1 MPQFKAIYK
10 IPARYLVLLSF
21 FGYVLLAFFFPL
33 LPNYDLQPVGDIRT
47 FAPEIGGGFLYGLLI
62 LILFA
67 FYWLLYHQTL
77 EKPSLSLISILG
89 ISCLLGVPLLFM
101 YPINANDVYRY
112 VIRGL
117 ISSRYGLSP
126 FEYAPADFGDA
137 LYPLLAGEW
146 YGATSP
152 YGPLWEMTSFL
163 VTSIGQENFLVDIL
177 IFKLIGL
184 LSFVG
189 AGLILWILFT
199 LRTPKTGSTDNERLA
214 LTVLWALNPAL
225 LLSFVGNAHNDA
237 LMIAVLLLGWLVINL
252 GHRGPGF
259 LLLIAASL
267 VKPIALL
274 VAPII
279 FISTWRELESFRE
292 RLVYLLWVIIG
303 SVALLFIAFLPFGDP
318 MPLIARLLGEASAGA
333 SFSPLTLVILIAW
346 EFGISI
352 SFGVL
357 AQLATLFFLLVY
369 FWLFWRTW
377 RGTPA
382 EQSIAEALFAYVF
395 QAFNFRIWYASWP
408 FPWLLMDAYRGDK
421 LSVHRLHIGLWFL
434 LTSQLS
440 VIIYG
445 HLRVSLLGG
454 SLFFA
459 HLIGVLFVFF
469 LPFAL
474 ARFSTPAQISNN
486 FDNNFPGSE
495 FN

>member
-1 MPQFKAIYK
+1 MPQFKAICK

-21 FGYVLLAFFFPL
+21 FGYVFLAIFFPL
-33 LPNYDLQPVGDIRT
+33 LSNYDLQPVGDIRT

-62 LILFA
+62 LVLFV

-77 EKPSLSLISILG
+77 EKPSLSLMSILG
-89 ISCLLGVPLLFM
+89 ISCLFGVPLLFM

-117 ISSRYGLSP
+117 ISSQYGVSP

-184 LSFVG
+184 VSLVS
-189 AGLILWILFT
+189 AGLILWILYP
-199 LRTPKTGSTDNERLA
+199 LRRSEPHPNDNERLA

-237 LMIAVLLLGWLVINL
+237 LMITVLLIGWLVINL
-252 GHRGPGF
+252 GYRGPGF

-274 VAPII
+274 AAPII
-279 FISTWRELESFRE
+279 FISSWRELDSIRE
-292 RLVYLLWVIIG
+292 RYFYLLWVLIG
-303 SVALLFIAFLPFGDP
+303 SAALLFFAFLPFGDP
-318 MPLIARLLGEASAGA
+318 VPLIVRLLREASEGA

-346 EFGISI
+346 ELGMAV

-357 AQLATLFFLLVY
+357 ARLATLLFLLVY
-369 FWLFWRTW
+369 LVLLWRTW
-377 RGTPA
+377 RGNSA
-382 EQSIAEALFAYVF
+382 EQGLAVAFFAYVL

-408 FPWLLMDAYRGDK
+408 FPWLLVDAYRGDK
-421 LSVHRLHIGLWFL
+421 SSVQRLHIGLWFL
-434 LTSQLS
+434 VTSQLS

-454 SLFFA
+454 SLLSA
-459 HLIGVLFVFF
+459 HLIGVLFVFL
-469 LPFAL
+469 LPFVL
-474 ARFSTPAQISNN
+474 ARFSAPTKLSNPLVKN
-486 FDNNFPGSE
+486 FS
-495 FN
+495 